1 MEGLLEAK
9 GLLEVE
15 MDLAV
20 RFQRWKVSSR
30 RSYEIFVVRSNSLGN
45 KRAGPGSRGCS
56 ATLSVLPAIPNDIS
70 ASSMYKSLR
79 YRLQVLHPHVHL

>member
-45 KRAGPGSRGCS
+45 KRAGPGSRGYS
-56 ATLSVLPAIPNDIS
+56 
-70 ASSMYKSLR
+70 
-79 YRLQVLHPHVHL
+79 